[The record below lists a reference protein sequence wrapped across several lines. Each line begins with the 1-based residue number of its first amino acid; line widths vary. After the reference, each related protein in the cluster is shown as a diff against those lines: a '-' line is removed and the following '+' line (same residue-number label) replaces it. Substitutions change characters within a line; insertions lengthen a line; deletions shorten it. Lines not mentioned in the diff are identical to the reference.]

1 MHYFVKSPYNKIMIQ
16 FSLPENVLES
26 TPTIHENS
34 FVAKGAQV
42 MGNVIIKE
50 DASVWYNAV
59 LRGDINQIIIGERSN
74 IQDGCILH
82 LENELPC
89 IVENDVTVGHHVNLH
104 GCHIEEGCLIGI
116 GAIILSGVRVGKGS
130 IIGAGAVI
138 LENTVIPPY
147 SLVVGCPG
155 KIIKST
161 PNDTVDKQKQ
171 WAQKYVELS
180 KVHKKKIG

>member
-1 MHYFVKSPYNKIMIQ
+1 MHIYVLKPYNKHMIQ
-16 FSLPENVLES
+16 FSLPDNVLEES
-26 TPTIHENS
+26 PSIHTNA

-50 DASVWYNAV
+50 DASVWYNSV

-82 LENELPC
+82 LENGLPC

-116 GAIILSGVRVGKGS
+116 GAIILSGARIGKGS
-130 IIGAGAVI
+130 IIGAGAVV
-138 LENTVIPPY
+138 LENTTIPPY
-147 SLVVGCPG
+147 SLVVGCPA
-155 KIIKST
+155 KVIKST
-161 PNDTVDKQKQ
+161 PADTIEKQKQ
-171 WAQKYVELS
+171 WAQKYVQLS
-180 KVHKKKIG
+180 KVHKEKIT